1 MVCPAGITILHTKM
15 AAILDFSLFFIFQSK
30 IDGSTEFSI
39 PFYIYTQ
46 DFINKYAVLAE
57 LLGKIWIYGKI

>member
-1 MVCPAGITILHTKM
+1 M
-15 AAILDFSLFFIFQSK
+15 AAILNFGHVFKFQSK
-30 IDGSTEFSI
+30 TDGSTEFSI

-57 LLGKIWIYGKI
+57 LLGKIWIYGKILI